1 VFPEKFAS
9 KINQLNMRG
18 VTKIIKNKIHKVKKP
33 FRLLLFEFLLIISII
48 FISDLSDLIKYN
60 PKRPEVK

>member
-1 VFPEKFAS
+1 
-9 KINQLNMRG
+9 MRG

-33 FRLLLFEFLLIISII
+33 FRLLLFEFLFIISII

-60 PKRPEVK
+60 PRSPEVK